1 MLSYFRAE
9 SRRYLRSRYTWISL
23 IVVLGLSLLLTYAY
37 SYDANTI
44 YSARGTRTE
53 IGSGIPNWTTLSLM
67 FSAYSQMGVIF
78 ILITNV
84 LVVLYY
90 REWQGRA
97 IANTIAAGISR
108 TKLYFTKYL
117 HAGFFTAVLL
127 FLMFAIHTGFLTFLL
142 NTDKMIDLYPQ
153 IWTFFLHVLIYYLA
167 FLAILHG
174 LVFLSGGGFLPI
186 ILGVTLSTYLF
197 ETLFINLIRFIRSLG
212 PWTGNDIAN
221 FLQRYSLQAAFQ
233 TLVLKESGAMPGDFM
248 SALMPNLN
256 FDHAVKVLI
265 GYTVIFLG
273 LGYISFRRRPITD

>member
-23 IVVLGLSLLLTYAY
+23 GIVLVLSLLISYAY
-37 SYDANTI
+37 AFDANTI
-44 YSARGTRTE
+44 HGARGTRTV
-53 IGSGIPNWTTLSLM
+53 IGSGVPNWSSLSLL
-67 FSAYSQMGVIF
+67 FIAFAQMGVVF
-78 ILITNV
+78 ILITNI

-97 IANTIAAGISR
+97 IANTLAAGISR
-108 TKLYFTKYL
+108 TKLYFAKYI
-117 HAGFFTAVLL
+117 HAAIFTGGVLL
-127 FLMFAIHTGFLTFLL
+127 SFFVIHAAFLTFLL
-142 NTDKMIDLYPQ
+142 NTDKMIAIYPDLLNFY
-153 IWTFFLHVLIYYLA
+153 LHLMIYYLA

-212 PWTGNDIAN
+212 PWSGNEVAN

-233 TLVLKESGAMPGDFM
+233 TVVFRQAGMIGGGLMDTMMPDLTFEHG
-248 SALMPNLN
+248 
-256 FDHAVKVLI
+256 VQVLI
-265 GYTVIFLG
+265 GYTVFFLA
-273 LGYISFRRRPITD
+273 LGYLSFRRRPITD